1 MSASSPL
8 TAEITVTSKSEPP
21 CGRPRIWMF
30 PCTPTCLNMGD
41 VAMLQVAVS
50 RLRALWP
57 SVGIAIPTDDG
68 ARLRRYCGEVT
79 PLAYGDWFSDRYFL
93 GRVHRFLPAELSG
106 RLVQLKL
113 RIRRRNPGIEER
125 AIRLRMR
132 IRGFDQRAFD
142 VWAQAARS
150 ADALVVSGAGGIMD
164 TFPGF
169 TAGALRSLEF
179 AILRGKPTALFSHGF
194 GPLRSPDLLARAK
207 AVLPRVDLIAL
218 RERRFGVPFLTDLG
232 VDTDRVVVTG
242 DDAIEIAYEG
252 RSDHPGD
259 GIGLNIRAAPSA
271 AVKDDIVDVLRPAV
285 HRFARQQGCPLVP
298 LPIALQQRLDAA
310 NIDNLVRGY
319 QQINPFPETQDTPA
333 GVIKQVSRCRIVV
346 TGAYHAAVFALA
358 QGIPA
363 VALARSPYFLDKF
376 RGLRDIFDG
385 GCEVVLLEPDN
396 LDERLYKAM
405 TAAWE
410 SADRLRAPLRNAAST
425 QIEASQAA
433 YRRFAEIVLPR
444 EPAASTRASL

>member
-1 MSASSPL
+1 
-8 TAEITVTSKSEPP
+8 
-21 CGRPRIWMF
+21 
-30 PCTPTCLNMGD
+30 
-41 VAMLQVAVS
+41 
-50 RLRALWP
+50 
-57 SVGIAIPTDDG
+57 
-68 ARLRRYCGEVT
+68 
-79 PLAYGDWFSDRYFL
+79 
-93 GRVHRFLPAELSG
+93 
-106 RLVQLKL
+106 
-113 RIRRRNPGIEER
+113 
-125 AIRLRMR
+125 
-132 IRGFDQRAFD
+132 
-142 VWAQAARS
+142 
-150 ADALVVSGAGGIMD
+150 
-164 TFPGF
+164 
-169 TAGALRSLEF
+169 
-179 AILRGKPTALFSHGF
+179 
-194 GPLRSPDLLARAK
+194 
-207 AVLPRVDLIAL
+207 
-218 RERRFGVPFLTDLG
+218 
-232 VDTDRVVVTG
+232 
-242 DDAIEIAYEG
+242 
-252 RSDHPGD
+252 
-259 GIGLNIRAAPSA
+259 
-271 AVKDDIVDVLRPAV
+271 
-285 HRFARQQGCPLVP
+285 
-298 LPIALQQRLDAA
+298 LQQRLDAA